1 MIRWIKVGILILAIA
16 GLMALLRG
24 LARGEE
30 PNTYILQDYNLR
42 SAEDVLAVAGH
53 QVRCFDGR
61 AVGTAAQRQ
70 NGTALIAVRGRDL
83 RGKWFIYILQAEEGA
98 IKKIKVYPLPRPPAD
113 WKGE

>member
-42 SAEDVLAVAGH
+42 SAEEVLAMAGH

-61 AVGTAAQRQ
+61 AVGKTAQRLQ
-70 NGTALIAVRGRDL
+70 GTALILIRARDIKGAWAL
-83 RGKWFIYILQAEEGA
+83 YVLQAEEGA